1 MSKTR
6 LSARQKACKG
16 VGGGCDAV
24 PMARWTEIAAE
35 APDLVRRVEQALDAH
50 KHKVLATLRADGS
63 PRVSGTEL
71 DRHEG
76 DLYLGSMPD
85 ARKARD
91 LQRDPRFALHSAPL
105 DDKLADVP
113 DVKLAGTVEEI
124 TGEAFDAYVSAKHAQ
139 LPPGPFHLFRL
150 DVTEVAL
157 TRVEGDELVVES
169 WHPGR
174 GVQTVRRR

>member
-1 MSKTR
+1 
-6 LSARQKACKG
+6 
-16 VGGGCDAV
+16 
-24 PMARWTEIAAE
+24 MARWTEIAAQ

-63 PRVSGTEL
+63 PRVSGSEV

-76 DLYLGSMPD
+76 ELWLGSMPD
-85 ARKARD
+85 ARKAAD

-113 DVKLAGTVEEI
+113 DVKLSGTAVEV
-124 TGEAFDAYVSAKHAQ
+124 TGEGFTSYVQAHGGQ
-139 LPPGPFHLFRL
+139 LPDEPFHLFRL
-150 DVTEVAL
+150 DVDEVVL
-157 TRVEGDELVVES
+157 TRVESDELVVES

-174 GVQTVRRR
+174 GVETVRRR